1 MNEELLRAIEQ
12 LKNGE
17 EAGFNYIYAQTYKL
31 VYFQARGHLKNEE
44 DVQDLVQ
51 SVYIALYRNIHTL
64 KDPEAFYGWLKTI
77 VRNQAVMMLR
87 KFKDEISLEEG
98 MEEKQGVAQLASFDI
113 STLPEA
119 NAEQKAVSEMV
130 ADIISELPELQ
141 KSALLMYYYENMKVE
156 EIAEVMGCSAGT
168 IKSRLNYARK
178 QIGER
183 VEAIEKRDG
192 IRLHALAIPT
202 LVFAFRMLAGREPKK
217 AMAAMD
223 MLGCIGAASEGTP
236 LAASLASNAS
246 ATAETLEIGA
256 STPVATEVLASNA
269 STPATVLGNGATSA
283 GKISKGVFS
292 ELKALSGKAKAV
304 MLAGTLVVSG
314 GAVTTSNVVENYIER
329 SADTE
334 QTMSDGQQEQGGI
347 SSSGEGTSKQPEQE
361 TPGMTSTPGAM
372 STPVPTD
379 APTPTLVP
387 TPTPYVMSEAEQ
399 KTFENLRYE
408 IENGKVTIL
417 GLVEGVELTELVI
430 PAQIEGYP
438 VTRIGDKAFANCSE
452 LTRVVLPDS
461 VIKMGEEVFS
471 WCVKLQEVTLS
482 KQLMSIPRETFR
494 GCEALLTIELP
505 ESVLSIEG
513 DAFYQAQ
520 LREIHF
526 SSSLI
531 YIADNAFEQQN
542 TGGLSKGSG
551 VMCFVTADKGSY
563 AEKRCV
569 ELGWISEQRTTEE
582 APVFTYTVENG
593 EVTITGMDKDTWD
606 YLIIPELI
614 DGYPVTRIGAEA
626 FKDRDIRYVNIPA
639 GVEIVEQDAFYTK
652 GELGAVK
659 FCGDD
664 ILFMGEPFRVRK
676 TGFFPSCIWVK
687 EGSLIEQWW
696 NTHR

>member
-119 NAEQKAVSEMV
+119 TAEQKAVSEMV

-223 MLGCIGAASEGTP
+223 MLGCIGAASEGMP

-246 ATAETLEIGA
+246 VTAETLEIGA
-256 STPVATEVLASNA
+256 STPAATEVLASNA

-314 GAVTTSNVVENYIER
+314 GAVTASNVVENYIER

-334 QTMSDGQQEQGGI
+334 QMMADGQQEQG
-347 SSSGEGTSKQPEQE
+347 E
-361 TPGMTSTPGAM
+361 T
-372 STPVPTD
+372 
-379 APTPTLVP
+379 PTPTLVP

-408 IENGKVTIL
+408 IVDGEVTVL
-417 GLVEGVELTELVI
+417 GLVDGAQLTELVI

-513 DAFYQAQ
+513 DVFYQAQ

-569 ELGWISEQRTTEE
+569 ELGWISKQRTTEE

-639 GVEIVEQDAFYTK
+639 SVEIVEQDAFYTK